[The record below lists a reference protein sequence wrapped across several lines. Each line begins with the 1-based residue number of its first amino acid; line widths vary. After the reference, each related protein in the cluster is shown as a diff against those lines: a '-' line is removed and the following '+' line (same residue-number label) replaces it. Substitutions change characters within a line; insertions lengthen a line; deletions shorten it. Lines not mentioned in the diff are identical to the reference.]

1 MTLLLISFC
10 PCWSARQSNSSIVTV
25 QPFNQCFLTAG
36 AGKRADRL
44 NSFSLF
50 KYNIGRLTFR
60 CLGHTSVK
68 GHTLRHIPD
77 LSVCL
82 DLCAALHTYHIE
94 LFLFCYI
101 YSGDL
106 GILVSRLVERGS
118 DDIALSTPSGTETTS
133 RLSIRIPLSVSGYS
147 FAKRRYSSGSGN
159 LMRSFAV
166 PSFTVHSAIS
176 AFFRCFRTDFH
187 SQTRPAFLLRKL
199 LIHQH
204 CSNHSRKSP
213 HLRW

>member
-25 QPFNQCFLTAG
+25 QPFKQCFLTAG
-36 AGKRADRL
+36 AGKRADQL

-94 LFLFCYI
+94 PFSVLLYPQRRPR
-101 YSGDL
+101 Y
-106 GILVSRLVERGS
+106 SRLPPCRTW
-118 DDIALSTPSGTETTS
+118 I
-133 RLSIRIPLSVSGYS
+133 
-147 FAKRRYSSGSGN
+147 RRYSPFPPHPERKRHPGSQSGSHSQYPDIPPRSEDIPPHPGN
-159 LMRSFAV
+159 VMRSFAV

-176 AFFRCFRTDFH
+176 ALFFAA
-187 SQTRPAFLLRKL
+187 SG
-199 LIHQH
+199 LISTLKHAQH
-204 CSNHSRKSP
+204 FFCVSF
-213 HLRW
+213 